1 MKVFDE
7 EKLRQYLLI
16 IAQDESGGFKD
27 KPGKQVDYYHT
38 NYSLSGLSILEHS
51 YKFSQDDEGRSLAFQ
66 IDVEREEEEEEE
78 EGGGGGGDNFTNP
91 IHPVF
96 GIPIKF
102 VKKCH
107 DYFKLKPISKPK
119 KRAEQKR

>member
-1 MKVFDE
+1 M
-7 EKLRQYLLI
+7 LI
-16 IAQDESGGFKD
+16 FWFVIIKTI
-27 KPGKQVDYYHT
+27 K
-38 NYSLSGLSILEHS
+38 
-51 YKFSQDDEGRSLAFQ
+51 
-66 IDVEREEEEEEE
+66 EEEEEEE
-78 EGGGGGGDNFTNP
+78 GGGGGGGGGGGDNFTNP

>member
-1 MKVFDE
+1 M
-7 EKLRQYLLI
+7 I

-66 IDVEREEEEEEE
+66 IDVEREEEEE
-78 EGGGGGGDNFTNP
+78 GGGGGGDNFTNP